1 MTPTKNPAARL
12 LPLLLAAAVS
22 CSACAKKMQDFSPE
36 AQPLP
41 AGSAAA
47 VAGKDGRVCHEVP
60 VDGRV
65 NGLVFN
71 GGMEI
76 VFRQGSPSAPAV
88 RVYALPEDWNNVKTE
103 SSGNNLMLSLESN
116 RGDRVRGEVR
126 VEVELPALAALTLN
140 GSSTFEAATAVE
152 GSRLSMVVNGSGEI
166 RCPGMRFEELQT
178 VVNGSGAVL
187 IDSVRAGNLV
197 QKISGSGGQSTLWVQ
212 AEAVEVSVA
221 GSGDVRL
228 EGTSSYARLSLD
240 GSGEVEADRL
250 EAGRVEA
257 SLSGSGRISC
267 CPVAKLDAT
276 AAGSGSIRYTGTPEE
291 CNASGNVQGR
301 GRGFRLW

>member
-140 GSSTFEAATAVE
+140 GSSTFEAATAV
-152 GSRLSMVVNGSGEI
+152 
-166 RCPGMRFEELQT
+166 
-178 VVNGSGAVL
+178 
-187 IDSVRAGNLV
+187 
-197 QKISGSGGQSTLWVQ
+197 
-212 AEAVEVSVA
+212 AEARTAQYYASRPCADLVA
-221 GSGDVRL
+221 CAA
-228 EGTSSYARLSLD
+228 EIT
-240 GSGEVEADRL
+240 
-250 EAGRVEA
+250 AGV
-257 SLSGSGRISC
+257 L
-267 CPVAKLDAT
+267 AKT
-276 AAGSGSIRYTGTPEE
+276 QEE
-291 CNASGNVQGR
+291 RA
-301 GRGFRLW
+301 

>member
-1 MTPTKNPAARL
+1 MIPTKNPAARL

-126 VEVELPALAALTLN
+126 VEVELPALA
-140 GSSTFEAATAVE
+140 
-152 GSRLSMVVNGSGEI
+152 
-166 RCPGMRFEELQT
+166 
-178 VVNGSGAVL
+178 
-187 IDSVRAGNLV
+187 GNLV